1 MKNIIYKIRNLLC
14 FRFKW
19 KEVAFKST
27 NNQDVLLQDIFNT
40 WDSFCNDP
48 VDNLNPTLTVSEL
61 GERMKKYYDLYQDM
75 KSNPLLKKV
84 FEDYVEYNSMGLTV
98 PELAKRMERHRVS
111 FYGHEREKPHVFAS
125 DVY

>member
-19 KEVAFKST
+19 KKEVFNST
-27 NNQDVLLQDIFNT
+27 NNQDALLQDIFNT

-61 GERMKKYYDLYQDM
+61 GERMKKYSALYQEM

-111 FYGHEREKPHVFAS
+111 FYGHERKRPHAFAS
-125 DVY
+125 DVS